1 MEKDYQFEYRTR
13 HGNAEQVEVTLDIY
27 AYYNNLYL
35 GMNYYDSELGGW
47 DRYTDITVNIT
58 EMPYLY
64 SVIDTNNNGEEIVA
78 FLEENGFGEDTGKV
92 VSSGWCV
99 YPIFKFN
106 EEILQHIAPYEF
118 REYQKAHGI
127 ENVVERPIAD
137 IAQEAKERSAE
148 KNVDLNKAHKSLE
161 VER

>member
-1 MEKDYQFEYRTR
+1 MEKDNQFEYRTR
-13 HGNAEQVEVTLDIY
+13 HGDVEQVEVTLDIY

-47 DRYTDITVNIT
+47 DRYTDITVNTI

-64 SVIDTNNNGEEIVA
+64 SAIDTNNNGEEIVS

-99 YPIFKFN
+99 YPIFKFD
-106 EEILQHIAPYEF
+106 EEALQRIAPREL
-118 REYQKAHGI
+118 REYQKVHG
-127 ENVVERPIAD
+127 VEPREEKPLSD
-137 IAQEAKERSAE
+137 LVQVAKERSSE
-148 KNVDLNKAHKSLE
+148 KNAERSEARKNLE